1 MEQGQEHRGT
11 VEGAGRVR
19 RDHRAV
25 ARPLLGRRVKGGLG
39 RACSCNETSPGS
51 GEATLILNNQQ
62 ITSIAPGAFAGLS
75 GLTGLYLFSNQISS
89 QKTNKK
95 NIAGGYD
102 RRGSRAL
109 GTRQPVAAST
119 ATARISC
126 N

>member
-1 MEQGQEHRGT
+1 MDRHTAGLKFTRGISYT
-11 VEGAGRVR
+11 TFEKSSCPFAPDGR
-19 RDHRAV
+19 
-25 ARPLLGRRVKGGLG
+25 LLRF
-39 RACSCNETSPGS
+39 CSETSPGS